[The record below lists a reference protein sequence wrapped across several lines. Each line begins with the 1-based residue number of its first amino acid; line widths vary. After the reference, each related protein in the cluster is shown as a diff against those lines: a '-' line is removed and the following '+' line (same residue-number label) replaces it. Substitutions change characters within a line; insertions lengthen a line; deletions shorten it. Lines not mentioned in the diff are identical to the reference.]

1 MSDTFPN
8 CATGALA
15 TRTVGGVVGVV
26 DICRAIGLLL
36 LLAVPAPAQDAEAE
50 IERVASE
57 GWRAARALAPIGAPR
72 DRLGAVNRSLER
84 LDTLIANISARY
96 ADAAIRAAISA
107 AQEER
112 DEMAVFLEHARA
124 LSVQMALTGEPAR
137 WPLPIDELEGE
148 LWFEVDRFADARDAY
163 QRAIT
168 TTASP
173 RAWLGLARAN
183 VRLGDLA
190 GACTAYKAIATAK
203 LSEPEQLEIAVYLL
217 RCRN

>member
-1 MSDTFPN
+1 MS
-8 CATGALA
+8 LQ
-15 TRTVGGVVGVV
+15 
-26 DICRAIGLLL
+26 ILLL
-36 LLAVPAPAQDAEAE
+36 LVLAVPAQDTERE
-50 IERVASE
+50 IERIANE
-57 GWRAARALAPIGAPR
+57 GWRAARALAPIGAPL
-72 DRLGAVNRSLER
+72 DRLGPVNRSLER
-84 LDTLIANISARY
+84 LDALIVHLAARY

-124 LSVQMALTGEPAR
+124 LSVQMALVGAPAR

-148 LWFEVDRFADARDAY
+148 LWFEVDRFTEARDAY
-163 QRAIT
+163 QRAAK

-183 VRLGDLA
+183 ARLDDMA
-190 GACTAYKAIATAK
+190 AACTAYKAISTADV
-203 LSEPEQLEIAVYLL
+203 SESEKTEIAVYLL

>member
-1 MSDTFPN
+1 VIAVVLALSVSLSSQDTE
-8 CATGALA
+8 
-15 TRTVGGVVGVV
+15 R
-26 DICRAIGLLL
+26 
-36 LLAVPAPAQDAEAE
+36 E
-50 IERVASE
+50 IERVANE

-72 DRLGAVNRSLER
+72 DRLGPVNRSLER
-84 LDTLIANISARY
+84 LDTLIVNVSARY

-124 LSVQMALTGEPAR
+124 LSVQMALTGAPAR

-148 LWFEVDRFADARDAY
+148 LWFEVERFAESRDAY
-163 QRAIT
+163 QRAT
-168 TTASP
+168 RTAASP

-183 VRLGDLA
+183 ARLNDMA
-190 GACTAYKAIATAK
+190 AACAAYKAIATADI
-203 LSEPEQLEIAVYLL
+203 SESDKTEVAVYLL